1 MLVKLILGFVY
12 TNVILDYGESSYPGV
27 DSGYHN
33 QMRRMALV
41 KTTHIVHN
49 SVSQP
54 QSYSIPLVKKAFY
67 FSFIKEMKGKRK
79 VLNV

>member
-12 TNVILDYGESSYPGV
+12 TNVILDSGESSYPG
-27 DSGYHN
+27 
-33 QMRRMALV
+33 MALV

-54 QSYSIPLVKKAFY
+54 QSYSIPLVKK
-67 FSFIKEMKGKRK
+67 SFLLFLFTKKMKGKK
-79 VLNV
+79 SYIV

>member
-12 TNVILDYGESSYPGV
+12 TNVILDSGESSYPGV
-27 DSGYHN
+27 DSGYHD

-54 QSYSIPLVKKAFY
+54 QSYSIPLVKK
-67 FSFIKEMKGKRK
+67 SFLLFLFTKKMKGKK
-79 VLNV
+79 SYIV